1 MGNLQ
6 LWSEKKGLCS
16 QFLGSFDWLK
26 SLPSHSWNTSSEF
39 LRFFVLFYEIGN
51 RKCFMRTQ
59 RQGNEKWELSKLD
72 LNNYDYLFSDV
83 SSHLYKRVCLSVHL
97 SVRRLRLFKNLIS
110 RLRSCNESNDL
121 YMYPVSPPTVM
132 PEIQAIC
139 AKFTP
144 CSKTIKTHRYPVGL
158 VYFYFSLYV
167 TAISAKIMPRS
178 KTIRTHRYPVGL
190 VYSYISLYV
199 TI

>member
-1 MGNLQ
+1 M
-6 LWSEKKGLCS
+6 
-16 QFLGSFDWLK
+16 
-26 SLPSHSWNTSSEF
+26 
-39 LRFFVLFYEIGN
+39 
-51 RKCFMRTQ
+51 
-59 RQGNEKWELSKLD
+59 D
-72 LNNYDYLFSDV
+72 LNNYDYHFSDV

-144 CSKTIKTHRYPVGL
+144 CSKTIKTHRCPVGL
-158 VYFYFSLYV
+158 VYFFCFSLCYHLDV
-167 TAISAKIMPRS
+167 SCTLASTYITNLLRLNMSAS
-178 KTIRTHRYPVGL
+178 
-190 VYSYISLYV
+190 VYIKCPSQPHV
-199 TI
+199 FVFFVFV